1 MSFKFKKI
9 AVKGYRRLFS
19 VNTEMRPLNVMIGAN
34 GAGKTSL
41 LEVFSLLAASADGK
55 LKDALSKSGGL
66 QDILTCGKTEHVTF
80 KLSAED
86 ADNELLEYDLT
97 LKLKGMSYEIASE
110 RLIRTNKDN
119 PPLEY
124 IRSRGSDIVFRSTES
139 EKPERIT
146 WEHSPFETS
155 LSQSPKMHRTTERFR
170 KKLAACTHY
179 SAYALNI
186 AYNAPIRM
194 PQKMQPAA
202 HPGANGEDLISC
214 LYYLRETD
222 RDRFEAVEDTLAVAF
237 PGFRRLN
244 FPPVAA
250 GTLAMTYED
259 SNFSKPL
266 YMNQLSEGILR
277 FLWLITLLE
286 SPDLTGATLI
296 DEPEVS
302 LHPQLL
308 SILPEIMREASKRTQ
323 LIITTHS
330 GRFIRF
336 LEPSEVLVLDTEEGL
351 TSAAWADTLDLDQW
365 LREYEL
371 DELWVMGRLGGK
383 S

>member
-1 MSFKFKKI
+1 M
-9 AVKGYRRLFS
+9 
-19 VNTEMRPLNVMIGAN
+19 
-34 GAGKTSL
+34 
-41 LEVFSLLAASADGK
+41 
-55 LKDALSKSGGL
+55 
-66 QDILTCGKTEHVTF
+66 H
-80 KLSAED
+80 
-86 ADNELLEYDLT
+86 
-97 LKLKGMSYEIASE
+97 
-110 RLIRTNKDN
+110 
-119 PPLEY
+119 
-124 IRSRGSDIVFRSTES
+124 
-139 EKPERIT
+139 RIT
-146 WEHSPFETS
+146 ET
-155 LSQSPKMHRTTERFR
+155 FR
-170 KKLAACTHY
+170 KRLTSCTHY
-179 SAYALNI
+179 SAYSLNI
-186 AYNAPIRM
+186 GYNAPIRL
-194 PQKMQPAA
+194 PQKMQPAT

-214 LYYLRETD
+214 LYYLRETE

-250 GTLAMTYED
+250 GILAMTYED

-266 YMNQLSEGILR
+266 YMNQLSEGTLR

-286 SPDLTGATLI
+286 SPDLTGVTLI

-308 SILPEIMREASKRTQ
+308 SILPEIMRKASKRTQ

-336 LEPSEVLVLDTEEGL
+336 LKPSEVLVLDAEEGL
-351 TSAAWADTLDLDQW
+351 TKPAWADSLELDQW

>member
-1 MSFKFKKI
+1 MNYQFNKI
-9 AVKGYRRLFS
+9 SIEGYRRLFS
-19 VNTEMRPLNVMIGAN
+19 ANMEMRPLTIMIGPN

-41 LEVFSLLAASADGK
+41 LEVFSLLAASAEGK
-55 LKDALSKSGGL
+55 LKETLSRSGGL
-66 QDILTCGKTEHVTF
+66 QDILTCGKTEQVSF
-80 KLSAED
+80 KLSAE
-86 ADNELLEYDLT
+86 LLDYALT
-97 LKLKGMSYEIASE
+97 LKLRGISYEIASE
-110 RLIRTNKDN
+110 SLIQKDKDGQT
-119 PPLEY
+119 LKH
-124 IRSRGSDIVFRSTES
+124 ITSRGSDIVYRNPES
-139 EKPERIT
+139 EKPEHIT
-146 WEHSPFETS
+146 WDHSPSETS
-155 LSQSPKMHRTTERFR
+155 LSQVPKMYRVTETFR
-170 KKLAACTHY
+170 KNLASCTHY
-179 SAYALNI
+179 SAYSLNI
-186 AYNAPIRM
+186 AHNAPIRL
-194 PQKMQPAA
+194 PQKMQPAT
-202 HPGANGEDLISC
+202 HPGANGEDLVSC

-222 RDRFEAVEDTLAVAF
+222 RASFEAIEDMLAVAF
-237 PGFRRLN
+237 PGFTRLN

-286 SPDLTGATLI
+286 SPDLTGLTLI

-308 SILPEIMREASKRTQ
+308 SVLPEIMREASRRTQ

-336 LEPSEVLVLDTEEGL
+336 LQPSEVLVLDTEEGL
-351 TSAAWADTLDLDQW
+351 TKPAYADTLDLDQW